1 MFFDKRKT
9 RRNTTRSTLSTET
22 LESRSMFS
30 ASAMDLSA
38 VPQSAEGLS
47 LASAIT
53 APLATVETL
62 TGTSDRP
69 TVSGLA
75 TAEGVQFGV
84 DENPPVLNEIF
95 DRLSLLNQRIE
106 TLVPERDYVSDMY
119 ANTDVAQEFFDRG
132 VVYGANGRAAKEAAK
147 LTARGYLAADQGYQD
162 ALEHRESQLSM
173 IEGMEDVDLNGDG
186 KTGVNECNNGYDQL
200 ENSGWASVI
209 WGKIC
214 DWWENEGDESND
226 EKEDEKKDEKKDESK
241 DDITAE
247 SEGRYLLQE
256 VSKRYSNPV
265 DSAQSNVLM
274 AEIVQ
279 GSRYD
284 HARIVR
290 YQAFAMMGR

>member
-1 MFFDKRKT
+1 
-9 RRNTTRSTLSTET
+9 
-22 LESRSMFS
+22 MFS
-30 ASAMDLSA
+30 ATAMDLGA
-38 VPQSAEGLS
+38 VPQSAEWLL

-69 TVSGLA
+69 NVSGLA
-75 TAEGVQFGV
+75 TAEGVQFSV
-84 DENPPVLNEIF
+84 NENPPLLNEIF

-119 ANTDVAQEFFDRG
+119 ANTDIAQEFFDRG

-147 LTARGYLAADQGYQD
+147 LAARGYLAADQGSQD

-186 KTGVNECNNGYDQL
+186 KTAANECNNGYDQL

-226 EKEDEKKDEKKDESK
+226 EKKDEKKTKRKTTSQPSLK
-241 DDITAE
+241 DVICCKLVTMVA
-247 SEGRYLLQE
+247 
-256 VSKRYSNPV
+256 VSCIQR
-265 DSAQSNVLM
+265 
-274 AEIVQ
+274 
-279 GSRYD
+279 
-284 HARIVR
+284 
-290 YQAFAMMGR
+290 FAVVKTVA